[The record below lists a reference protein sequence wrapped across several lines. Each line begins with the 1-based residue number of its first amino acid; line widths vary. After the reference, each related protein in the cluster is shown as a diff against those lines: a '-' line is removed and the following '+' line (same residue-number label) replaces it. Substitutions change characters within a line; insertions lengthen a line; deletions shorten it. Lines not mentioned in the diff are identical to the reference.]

1 MRLATL
7 RRRCLSLPGAVES
20 VQWGD
25 QHVYK
30 VGGKMF
36 AIIGMDGRTFTGLSL
51 KVSPDSF
58 HILTREPGIVPAPYL
73 ARAGWVML
81 ERLDALPD
89 EHVRAYLARA
99 HALIVAKLPKKTRAK
114 IAQGPATRREKSDR
128 RTRAGQN

>member
-1 MRLATL
+1 MRPASL
-7 RRRCLSLPGAVES
+7 RRLCLSLPGAVES

-30 VGGKMF
+30 VGGRMF

-58 HILTREPGIVPAPYL
+58 HILIREPGIVPAPYL

-89 EHVRAYLARA
+89 EHVRAYLVRA
-99 HALIVAKLPKKTRAK
+99 HALIFAKLPKKMRAAIMHNEHK
-114 IAQGPATRREKSDR
+114 E
-128 RTRAGQN
+128 